1 MKQTASS
8 SSIPGAENQTK
19 FMLIFMTVFIGFASL
34 SLPTAIALYWI
45 VTYAFMIV
53 QTYLIKFIKNGKTD
67 KQIKKQKKSINE
79 KLKVKENLK
88 YGKNK

>member
-1 MKQTASS
+1 
-8 SSIPGAENQTK
+8 
-19 FMLIFMTVFIGFASL
+19 MTVFIGFASL

-67 KQIKKQKKSINE
+67 KQIKKQKKSIMHF
-79 KLKVKENLK
+79 LKICVR
-88 YGKNK
+88 

>member
-1 MKQTASS
+1 
-8 SSIPGAENQTK
+8 
-19 FMLIFMTVFIGFASL
+19 MLIFMTVFIGFASL

-67 KQIKKQKKSINE
+67 KQIKKQKKSIMHF
-79 KLKVKENLK
+79 LKICVR
-88 YGKNK
+88 